1 MTARRRIEIA
11 SYGVDETRQ
20 LSGTTPY
27 GGSPWLGL
35 RVPTLATAALTPA
48 GKPRGSSRYLF
59 SGAAFSVGEGSRA
72 RIIGYR
78 QYHEIGFLFTTGND
92 PNKLV
97 RTLTFP
103 VTTPGWAFPDATVSW
118 HFRRLGPPNAKG
130 LPLFTPTSLS
140 AQNLMKGYAMG
151 PSLLYQSI
159 TLPAGDPYYVDL
171 TAYVPPNGGRPFGSP
186 LSNHPQSSTLL
197 GLATDW
203 KHPDAWHSL
212 DVEVRGPDTIAALIS
227 VAQTD
232 PSSYPVF
239 PFTGSTGNAFYG
251 LGLSPEDQFM
261 ATAQAFGTHAIQWR
275 VGVSLIVEVDSLVSE
290 VRTVM
295 GHERE
300 IG

>member
-35 RVPTLATAALTPA
+35 RVPTKTTASLTPP
-48 GKPRGSSRYLF
+48 GSPRGSFRYLF
-59 SGAAFSVGEGSRA
+59 NGAAFSVAPGSRA

-78 QYHEIGFLFTTGND
+78 QYHEIGYLKTSGRD
-92 PNKLV
+92 PDQLV
-97 RTLTFP
+97 RAVTMP

-130 LPLFTPTSLS
+130 LPLFTPAPVS
-140 AQNLMKGYAMG
+140 AANLMKGYAMG

-186 LSNHPQSSTLL
+186 LSDHPQASTLL

-232 PSSYPVF
+232 PDAYPAIGLT
-239 PFTGSTGNAFYG
+239 PTQMGIGST
-251 LGLSPEDQFM
+251 PEDAFM
-261 ATAQAFGTHAIQWR
+261 AAAILNTANAIQWR

-290 VRTVM
+290 VRTIV